1 LNLKETPNQRLIML
15 PTYFLAA
22 LQIVYL
28 AVALQGRWRRSS
40 RMRRHLFS
48 SLNVTADLFIT
59 YFHSFTR
66 Q

>member
-1 LNLKETPNQRLIML
+1 ML

-28 AVALQGRWRRSS
+28 AVALQGRWRRPS